1 MKKVEINNKK
11 YSLVE
16 SYSEMNKNQF
26 LKICYLYSKFL
37 VKTTPEEYDALRI
50 QAFYILTGIP
60 LRLLKEINSAQWVDI
75 FPHVNYVFEDVPSVS
90 KNMLPS
96 LKIGFFRKRLYGPT
110 GMCENISLFEMM
122 EADTAFIAASNFQN
136 IDKIYF
142 LASILYRPK
151 RSDLRSFKK
160 SKKWNY
166 DIREE
171 YNQKVA
177 EERIKLMKK
186 VPMYK
191 LVAIFIFY
199 LSFRNKELVNS
210 PILEPI
216 FKGKD
221 KNMGLTIGWLGTLL
235 AVSDG
240 VFGTLDQTKEQNWKL
255 VLVKL
260 ANDLT
265 VRENQ
270 DIEAN
275 EARIR
280 QGFQN

>member
-1 MKKVEINNKK
+1 MKSIELNTKK

-16 SYSEMNKNQF
+16 NYSEMNKSQF
-26 LKICYLYSKFL
+26 LQICYLYSQFL

-50 QAFYILTGIP
+50 QAFYVLSGIP
-60 LRLLKEINSAQWVDI
+60 LKYLKQIESAQWVDI

-96 LKIGFFRKRLYGPT
+96 LKIGLFRKRLYGPI
-110 GMCENISLFEMM
+110 GMCENLTLFEMM

-136 IDKIYF
+136 IDKIYL

-151 RSDLRSFKK
+151 RSDLRKFKK

-240 VFGTLDQTKEQNWKL
+240 VFGTLDETKEQNWKL

-280 QGFQN
+280 QGFKN

>member
-1 MKKVEINNKK
+1 
-11 YSLVE
+11 
-16 SYSEMNKNQF
+16 
-26 LKICYLYSKFL
+26 
-37 VKTTPEEYDALRI
+37 
-50 QAFYILTGIP
+50 
-60 LRLLKEINSAQWVDI
+60 
-75 FPHVNYVFEDVPSVS
+75 
-90 KNMLPS
+90 
-96 LKIGFFRKRLYGPT
+96 
-110 GMCENISLFEMM
+110 
-122 EADTAFIAASNFQN
+122 
-136 IDKIYF
+136 
-142 LASILYRPK
+142 
-151 RSDLRSFKK
+151 
-160 SKKWNY
+160 
-166 DIREE
+166 
-171 YNQKVA
+171 
-177 EERIKLMKK
+177 
-186 VPMYK
+186 MYK

-240 VFGTLDQTKEQNWKL
+240 VFGTLDETKEQNWKL

-280 QGFQN
+280 QGFKN